1 MKQAFI
7 QELGLLMEE
16 NKNIVTITADMG
28 YSVFETIQKKYSKR
42 FFNTGITEQSST
54 SIAAGLALMGHE
66 VYFYAQAP
74 FVTMRNFE
82 QVRLDLAYNNLNVK
96 LIGTNAGVSLNQL
109 GVSHFAVED
118 VAIMRLL
125 PNFTVFT
132 PGSPKEMKWC
142 MQKSHTI
149 NGPTYL
155 RFSKSGTED
164 IKDIPVTDDA
174 DGVLLV
180 SGGLLKTAYEIVTEL
195 RKKHIDLSLYS
206 IPIVTPLNKK
216 QFVERV
222 RNLPIFTLEEHS
234 VVGGL
239 GTIISEAVV
248 DLRMHN
254 PVTKFGLEHKFIH
267 ITGSIDYLLKTNG
280 IDSKK
285 IQTVIIKQFKK

>member
-7 QELGLLMEE
+7 DELELLMSE

-28 YSVFETIQKKYSKR
+28 YSVFEGIQKKFPKR

-74 FVTMRNFE
+74 FITMRNFE

-125 PNFTVFT
+125 PNFTVLT

-142 MQKSHTI
+142 MRKSHTI
-149 NGPTYL
+149 KGPTYL
-155 RFSKSGTED
+155 RFTKSGTED
-164 IKDIPVTDDA
+164 IKDIPVVDGT
-174 DGVLLV
+174 DGVFLV
-180 SGGLLKTAYEIVTEL
+180 SGGLLKTASKIIMEL
-195 RKKHIDLSLYS
+195 RKKNINLALYS
-206 IPIVTPLNKK
+206 VPIVSPINKK
-216 QFVERV
+216 QFIERV
-222 RNLPIFTLEEHS
+222 KNLPIFTLEEHS
-234 VVGGL
+234 TVGGL
-239 GTIISEAVV
+239 GTIVSEIIV

-267 ITGSIDYLLKTNG
+267 VTGSIEYLLKTNG
-280 IDSKK
+280 IDAKK
-285 IQTVIIKQFKK
+285 IQATIIKQIGK

>member
-7 QELGLLMEE
+7 DTLEQLMEE

-28 YSVFETIQKKYSKR
+28 YSVFETIQKKYPKR

-54 SIAAGLALMGHE
+54 SIAAGMALMGHE

-74 FVTMRNFE
+74 FITMRNFE

-142 MQKSHTI
+142 MQKAHSI
-149 NGPTYL
+149 QGPTYL
-155 RFSKSGTED
+155 RFTKMGTED
-164 IKDIPVTDDA
+164 INGLPIIGGT

-180 SGGLLKTAYEIVTEL
+180 SGGLLKMAYEIVKEL
-195 RKKHIDLSLYS
+195 KKKNIQLSLYS
-206 IPIVTPLNKK
+206 IPVVSPFNRA
-216 QFVERV
+216 QFKSRV
-222 RNLPIFTLEEHS
+222 KNLPIFTLEEHS
-234 VVGGL
+234 IVGGL
-239 GTIISEAVV
+239 GTIVSEAVI
-248 DLRMHN
+248 DMNLHN
-254 PVTKFGLEHKFIH
+254 KITKFGLEHKFIH
-267 ITGSIDYLLKTNG
+267 VTGSIDYLLKTNG
-280 IDSKK
+280 IDQKK
-285 IQTVIIKQFKK
+285 IQITIMKQLKK

>member
-7 QELGLLMEE
+7 DELELLMSE

-28 YSVFETIQKKYSKR
+28 YSVFEGIQKKFPKR

-74 FVTMRNFE
+74 FITMRNFE

-118 VAIMRLL
+118 VAIMRIL

-132 PGSPKEMKWC
+132 PGTPDEMRWC

-149 NGPTYL
+149 KGPTYL
-155 RFSKSGTED
+155 RFTKTGTEN
-164 IKDIPVTDDA
+164 IPMIPVIDGT
-174 DGVLLV
+174 DGVLFV
-180 SGGLLKTAYEIVTEL
+180 SGGLLKKAKEL
-195 RKKHIDLSLYS
+195 VDNLKKLKVSLSLYS
-206 IPIVTPLNKK
+206 VPVVSPFNKK
-216 QFVERV
+216 QFIKQAK
-222 RNLPIFTLEEHS
+222 NLPIFTLEEHS
-234 VVGGL
+234 IVGGL
-239 GTIISEAVV
+239 GTIVSEAVV
-248 DLRMHN
+248 ELRMHN

-267 ITGSIDYLLKTNG
+267 VTGSIEYLLKTNG
-280 IDSKK
+280 INIKRIQEVIMNQLKK
-285 IQTVIIKQFKK
+285 

>member
-7 QELGLLMEE
+7 DTLEKLMEE

-28 YSVFETIQKKYSKR
+28 YSVFESIQKKFPKR

-54 SIAAGLALMGHE
+54 SVAAGLALMGHE

-74 FVTMRNFE
+74 FITMRNFE

-132 PGSPKEMKWC
+132 PGSPQEMKWC
-142 MQKSHTI
+142 MQKAHAI
-149 NGPTYL
+149 KGPTYL
-155 RFSKSGTED
+155 RFTKSGIED
-164 IKDIPVTDDA
+164 IKSIPVTDGT

-180 SGGLLKTAYEIVTEL
+180 SGGLLKIGFEL
-195 RKKHIDLSLYS
+195 VCELKKKNLHLSLYS
-206 IPIVTPLNKK
+206 VPVVSPFNTK
-216 QFVERV
+216 QFMEHVK
-222 RNLPIFTLEEHS
+222 NLPIFTLEEHS
-234 VVGGL
+234 IIGGL
-239 GTIISEAVV
+239 GTIVSEAVI

-254 PVTKFGLEHKFIH
+254 TVTKFGLEHKFIH
-267 ITGSIDYLLKTNG
+267 VTGSIEYLLRTNG

-285 IQTVIIKQFKK
+285 IQTTIIKQLKK

>member
-1 MKQAFI
+1 MKQVFI
-7 QELGLLMEE
+7 ETLEQLMTE
-16 NKNIVTITADMG
+16 NKNIVTMTADMG
-28 YSVFETIQKKYSKR
+28 YSVFESIQKKFPKR

-54 SIAAGLALMGHE
+54 SVAAGLALMGHE

-74 FVTMRNFE
+74 FITMRNFE

-132 PGSPKEMKWC
+132 PGSLKEMSQC
-142 MQKSHTI
+142 MQKAHSI
-149 NGPTYL
+149 KGPTYL
-155 RFSKSGTED
+155 RFTKSGSEE
-164 IKDIPVTDDA
+164 IKGLPITDGT
-174 DGVLLV
+174 DGVLFV

-195 RKKHIDLSLYS
+195 KKKNIHLSLYS
-206 IPIVTPLNKK
+206 VPIVSPFNRK
-216 QFVERV
+216 QFIKQAQ
-222 RNLPIFTLEEHS
+222 NLPLFTLEEHS
-234 VVGGL
+234 VIGGL

-248 DLRMHN
+248 DLRMKN
-254 PVTKFGLEHKFIH
+254 IVTKFGLEHKFIH
-267 ITGSIDYLLKTNG
+267 VTGSIDYLLKSNG

-285 IQTVIIKQFKK
+285 IVGMIARQIKK

>member
-1 MKQAFI
+1 MKTAFI
-7 QELGLLMEE
+7 EELEQLMSE

-28 YSVFETIQKKYSKR
+28 YSVFETIQKKYPKR

-54 SIAAGLALMGHE
+54 SVAAGLALMGHE

-142 MQKSHTI
+142 MQKAHAI
-149 NGPTYL
+149 QGPTYL

-164 IKDIPVTDDA
+164 IKGVPVIDGT

-180 SGGLLKTAYEIVTEL
+180 SGGLLKTAFEL
-195 RKKHIDLSLYS
+195 VRELKKKNIHLSLYS
-206 IPIVTPLNKK
+206 VPIVCPFNTK
-216 QFVERV
+216 QFAKQVK
-222 RNLPIFTLEEHS
+222 NLPIFTLEEHS

-239 GTIISEAVV
+239 GTIVSEAVV

-254 PVTKFGLEHKFIH
+254 TVTKFGLEHKFIH
-267 ITGSIDYLLKTNG
+267 VTGSIEYLLKTNG
-280 IDSKK
+280 IDSEK
-285 IQTVIIKQFKK
+285 IQIAIITQLRK

>member
-7 QELGLLMEE
+7 ETLEQLMTE
-16 NKNIVTITADMG
+16 NKNIVTMTADMG
-28 YSVFETIQKKYSKR
+28 YSVFESIQKKFPKR

-74 FVTMRNFE
+74 FITMRNFE

-132 PGSPKEMKWC
+132 PGSPKEMSQC
-142 MQKSHTI
+142 MQKAHSI
-149 NGPTYL
+149 KGPTYL
-155 RFSKSGTED
+155 RFTKSGSEE
-164 IKDIPVTDDA
+164 IKGLPITDGT
-174 DGVLLV
+174 DGVLFV

-195 RKKHIDLSLYS
+195 KKKNIHLSLYS
-206 IPIVTPLNKK
+206 VPIVSPFNRK
-216 QFVERV
+216 QFIKQAQ
-222 RNLPIFTLEEHS
+222 NLPLFTLEEHS
-234 VVGGL
+234 IIGGL

-248 DLRMHN
+248 DLRMKN
-254 PVTKFGLEHKFIH
+254 TVTKFGLEHKFIH
-267 ITGSIDYLLKTNG
+267 VTGSIDYLLKSNG

-285 IQTVIIKQFKK
+285 IVGMIARQIKK

>member
-7 QELGLLMEE
+7 ETLEQLMTE
-16 NKNIVTITADMG
+16 NKNIVTMTADMG
-28 YSVFETIQKKYSKR
+28 YSVFESIQKKFPKR

-54 SIAAGLALMGHE
+54 SVAAGLALMGHE

-74 FVTMRNFE
+74 FITMRNFE

-132 PGSPKEMKWC
+132 PGSPKEMSQC
-142 MQKSHTI
+142 MQKAHSI
-149 NGPTYL
+149 KGPTYL
-155 RFSKSGTED
+155 RFTKSGSEE
-164 IKDIPVTDDA
+164 IKGLPITDGT
-174 DGVLLV
+174 DGVLFV

-195 RKKHIDLSLYS
+195 KKKNIHLSLYS
-206 IPIVTPLNKK
+206 VPVVSPFNRK
-216 QFVERV
+216 QFIKQAQ
-222 RNLPIFTLEEHS
+222 NLPLFTIEEHS
-234 VVGGL
+234 VIGGL

-248 DLRMHN
+248 DLRLQN
-254 PVTKFGLEHKFIH
+254 TVTKFGLEHKFIH
-267 ITGSIDYLLKTNG
+267 VTGSIDYLLKTNG
-280 IDSKK
+280 IDPKK
-285 IQTVIIKQFKK
+285 IALRIMKQMKK

>member
-1 MKQAFI
+1 MKTAFI
-7 QELGLLMEE
+7 EELEQLMSE

-28 YSVFETIQKKYSKR
+28 YSVFETIQKKYPKR

-142 MQKSHTI
+142 MQKAHAI
-149 NGPTYL
+149 QGPTYL

-164 IKDIPVTDDA
+164 IKGIPVTDGT

-180 SGGLLKTAYEIVTEL
+180 SGGLLKTAFEL
-195 RKKHIDLSLYS
+195 VRELKKKNIHLSLYS
-206 IPIVTPLNKK
+206 VPIVCPFNTK
-216 QFVERV
+216 QFAKQVK
-222 RNLPIFTLEEHS
+222 NLPIFTLEEHS

-239 GTIISEAVV
+239 GTIVSEAVV

-254 PVTKFGLEHKFIH
+254 TVTKFGLEHKFIH
-267 ITGSIDYLLKTNG
+267 VTGSIDYLLKTNG
-280 IDSKK
+280 IDSKE
-285 IQTVIIKQFKK
+285 IQQMIIKQMNK